1 MSKLLDLAKTLETN
15 SKAQAEA
22 TEKVLA
28 SVFAKHENT
37 INDALNASQQKIKSA
52 INAHNQNIQGTMLK
66 HWLWLLLSVI
76 TLLIALQAIL
86 WWQGEKIAQNWQAIA
101 RQNSQLEALAKQGDK
116 IQISTCGSKSQF
128 TANVRNYFARERTVT
143 DASRSLE
150 QSSQHL
156 ERTAPAVERA
166 IRAEKALVRGK
177 RRFRGMRMGRS
188 RGGPEHEL

>member
-66 HWLWLLLSVI
+66 NWLWLLLSVI

-128 TANVRNYFARERTVT
+128 CIKV
-143 DASRSLE
+143 DH
-150 QSSQHL
+150 SQG
-156 ERTAPAVERA
+156 TF
-166 IRAEKALVRGK
+166 GK
-177 RRFRGMRMGRS
+177 NSEWMI
-188 RGGPEHEL
+188 PEGY